1 MNEQRIQEILES
13 IQNSFGCLDKIEQA
27 KILEEITAKIAAHV
41 TSENKD
47 EDAKDGIFDAL
58 GEITESVQ

>member
-47 EDAKDGIFDAL
+47 EDAKMEFL
-58 GEITESVQ
+58 TL